1 MKKRCHGASLLREDR
16 HLPWAAGSVLQMYQE
31 DFTPEEY
38 EKMIADYRADW
49 KKYGVEVR

>member
-1 MKKRCHGASLLREDR
+1 
-16 HLPWAAGSVLQMYQE
+16 MYQE
-31 DFTPEEY
+31 DFFTPEEY